1 MVLAVS
7 LIDLQFDGLGGGLS
21 RSVGNREG
29 IRGGYF
35 WPEVHTAR
43 MRGPDFARGG
53 IEGNSFGVGDVV
65 AKLCLL
71 AAVNPRRR
79 DIERTNGE
87 FPAAKLLDGAA
98 IVLTALH
105 GLLFSVAL
113 FELASGFIACEQ
125 NEGDAQGHAYKK
137 GS

>member
-1 MVLAVS
+1 MDPQSHAFL
-7 LIDLQFDGLGGGLS
+7 DGLAG
-21 RSVGNREG
+21 SVGNREG
-29 IRGGYF
+29 VTGGF
-35 WPEVHTAR
+35 PGGEIDAAG
-43 MRGPDFARGG
+43 MRRPNMALGRIKSYG
-53 IEGNSFGVGDVV
+53 FGVGDVV